1 MTALEAARLGDSIA
15 HSSAWS
21 GLLTGAVVGVAMA
34 ATVVAVVG
42 TGGVAAVFIGAG
54 IAAAGAGG
62 GLAGAYIGEL
72 IPGDIKGT
80 VATGSPDTF
89 FGKERRSAVRA
100 GLDIVACADHGV
112 VRVAQGSATTF
123 VNGKPL
129 ARSSEK
135 MECGAILREGIATVI
150 IGGDTALAPGMAVAD
165 EVPPWAKTTLT
176 VVMWGGAI
184 VATGGAAAAVG
195 WGAALAGFGG
205 SVAGGAG
212 LGWAGGKV
220 GRHYGG
226 ELGARIG
233 EVIGG
238 TVGGIAGGLVGA
250 RIGELVL
257 RGGGRSVETT
267 RTAPAKKSEPARPA
281 DAGEQPT
288 AAEYAEAATPDVLAS
303 PATSATKPSG
313 RNSTEPKGDGKV
325 SSAGRTADHDPAARV
340 EPTKAQP
347 PREASSDP
355 VAARRAELSVE
366 RGKITSKTRAEADS
380 ILQAEQE
387 GLVSGTARRTDAR
400 LGEPDHDFVL
410 EGETTGKKVY
420 VDIKTPVD
428 PKYRPLSQQAS
439 DIAGHVKGYGTD
451 VEVIV
456 DLKNLTPSQKE
467 QFLADLQGTGAG
479 PPRTKIL
486 NR

>member
-54 IAAAGAGG
+54 VAAAGAGG

-72 IPGDIKGT
+72 IPGDVKGT

-89 FGKERRSAVRA
+89 FGRERRSAVRA

-135 MECGAILREGIATVI
+135 TECGAILREGIATVI

-165 EVPPWAKTTLT
+165 EVPPWVKTTLT

-238 TVGGIAGGLVGA
+238 TVGSVAGGLIGGLLGSRLGQQPAPRRRGYPGPSERSDAAMDRVFSAMEQARVGTKKA
-250 RIGELVL
+250 VGVVVDRDGNVTVAVSGEPPQTQKIYDRIRPHLPPDYNYAGPSQVPLEPVPNPDGTTFP
-257 RGGGRSVETT
+257 GGGSCVEPKLSPSLRQDPEGMTVRRWGNPTKNDYFTEAGSRDINPCRSCVYNEDLIAN
-267 RTAPAKKSEPARPA
+267 RPRAPAPSPPIAPPLVVPSPTEAK
-281 DAGEQPT
+281 QT
-288 AAEYAEAATPDVLAS
+288 AA
-303 PATSATKPSG
+303 
-313 RNSTEPKGDGKV
+313 
-325 SSAGRTADHDPAARV
+325 H
-340 EPTKAQP
+340 
-347 PREASSDP
+347 
-355 VAARRAELSVE
+355 
-366 RGKITSKTRAEADS
+366 
-380 ILQAEQE
+380 
-387 GLVSGTARRTDAR
+387 
-400 LGEPDHDFVL
+400 
-410 EGETTGKKVY
+410 
-420 VDIKTPVD
+420 
-428 PKYRPLSQQAS
+428 
-439 DIAGHVKGYGTD
+439 
-451 VEVIV
+451 
-456 DLKNLTPSQKE
+456 
-467 QFLADLQGTGAG
+467 
-479 PPRTKIL
+479 
-486 NR
+486 

>member
-72 IPGDIKGT
+72 IPGDVKGT

-89 FGKERRSAVRA
+89 FGREHRSAVRA

-135 MECGAILREGIATVI
+135 TECGAILREGIATVI

-165 EVPPWAKTTLT
+165 EVPPWVKTTLT

-238 TVGGIAGGLVGA
+238 TVGSVAGGMIGGLLGSRLGQQPAPPRRGYPGLSERSDAAMDRVFSAMDQAGVGKSKA
-250 RIGELVL
+250 VGVVVDRDGNVTVAVSGGPTKTQKIYDRIMPNLPPEYNYTGPSQVPLKQAI
-257 RGGGRSVETT
+257 RPDGTPFPGGAQCVEAKLSPNLNRNPEGMTVRWWGDPADT
-267 RTAPAKKSEPARPA
+267 DYIIQPGSADMSPCLSCLHNEDIIVNGPTAPAPAPPSIAPPLIMPA
-281 DAGEQPT
+281 PTKDQET
-288 AAEYAEAATPDVLAS
+288 AA
-303 PATSATKPSG
+303 
-313 RNSTEPKGDGKV
+313 
-325 SSAGRTADHDPAARV
+325 H
-340 EPTKAQP
+340 
-347 PREASSDP
+347 
-355 VAARRAELSVE
+355 
-366 RGKITSKTRAEADS
+366 
-380 ILQAEQE
+380 
-387 GLVSGTARRTDAR
+387 
-400 LGEPDHDFVL
+400 
-410 EGETTGKKVY
+410 
-420 VDIKTPVD
+420 
-428 PKYRPLSQQAS
+428 
-439 DIAGHVKGYGTD
+439 
-451 VEVIV
+451 
-456 DLKNLTPSQKE
+456 
-467 QFLADLQGTGAG
+467 
-479 PPRTKIL
+479 
-486 NR
+486 

>member
-21 GLLTGAVVGVAMA
+21 GLLTGAVAGVALA

-72 IPGDIKGT
+72 IPGDVKGT

-89 FGKERRSAVRA
+89 FGSERRSAVRA
-100 GLDIVACADHGV
+100 GLDIVTCADHGV

-129 ARSSEK
+129 ARSTEK
-135 MECGAILREGIATVI
+135 IECGAILREGIATVI

-165 EVPPWAKTTLT
+165 EVPPWVKTTLT

-195 WGAALAGFGG
+195 LGAALAGFGG

-212 LGWAGGKV
+212 LGWAGGEV

-238 TVGGIAGGLVGA
+238 TIGSVAGGMIGGLLGSRLSQQPAPPRRGYPGPSERSDAAMDRVFSAMEQAGVGKRKAVGVVVDRDGNVTVAVSGTEAQTQKIYSRIRPNLPPDYQYAGPADVPLQPA
-250 RIGELVL
+250 RYPDGRWFPGGAECAEPKLSPALQRNPEGMTVRWWGDPANNRYPVEPGSLDMNPCYSCAHNEDLIVNGPAPSPPPPEGIMPPLVL
-257 RGGGRSVETT
+257 
-267 RTAPAKKSEPARPA
+267 
-281 DAGEQPT
+281 
-288 AAEYAEAATPDVLAS
+288 
-303 PATSATKPSG
+303 
-313 RNSTEPKGDGKV
+313 
-325 SSAGRTADHDPAARV
+325 
-340 EPTKAQP
+340 
-347 PREASSDP
+347 SD
-355 VAARRAELSVE
+355 LQ
-366 RGKITSKTRAEADS
+366 DN
-380 ILQAEQE
+380 QAEQ
-387 GLVSGTARRTDAR
+387 
-400 LGEPDHDFVL
+400 
-410 EGETTGKKVY
+410 
-420 VDIKTPVD
+420 
-428 PKYRPLSQQAS
+428 
-439 DIAGHVKGYGTD
+439 
-451 VEVIV
+451 
-456 DLKNLTPSQKE
+456 
-467 QFLADLQGTGAG
+467 
-479 PPRTKIL
+479 
-486 NR
+486 

>member
-1 MTALEAARLGDSIA
+1 MTALEAARLGDSIG

-21 GLLTGAVVGVAMA
+21 GLLTGAVVGVALA
-34 ATVVAVVG
+34 ATAVAVVG

-72 IPGDIKGT
+72 IPGDVKGT

-89 FGKERRSAVRA
+89 LGKERRSAVRA
-100 GLDIVACADHGV
+100 GLDIVACADDGV
-112 VRVAQGSATTF
+112 VRIAQGSATTF

-129 ARSSEK
+129 ARSTEK
-135 MECGAILREGIATVI
+135 TECGAILREGIATVI

-165 EVPPWAKTTLT
+165 EVPPWVKTTLT

-238 TVGGIAGGLVGA
+238 TLGSVAGGMIGGLLGSRLGQQPAPPRRGYPGPSERSDAAMDRVFSAMEQAGVGKSKA
-250 RIGELVL
+250 VGVVVDRDGNVTVAVSGSPPKTQKIYDRIRPNLPPEYNYADHSRAPLGKALDLNEHTFL
-257 RGGGRSVETT
+257 GGADCVEPKLSPALQKGTDGMTVRWWGDPTT
-267 RTAPAKKSEPARPA
+267 NRYAAEPGSRNMNPCPSCVYNEDIVANGPPAPAPAPPSTAPPLVMPA
-281 DAGEQPT
+281 PT
-288 AAEYAEAATPDVLAS
+288 ENPE
-303 PATSATKPSG
+303 ATS
-313 RNSTEPKGDGKV
+313 
-325 SSAGRTADHDPAARV
+325 H
-340 EPTKAQP
+340 
-347 PREASSDP
+347 
-355 VAARRAELSVE
+355 
-366 RGKITSKTRAEADS
+366 
-380 ILQAEQE
+380 
-387 GLVSGTARRTDAR
+387 
-400 LGEPDHDFVL
+400 
-410 EGETTGKKVY
+410 
-420 VDIKTPVD
+420 
-428 PKYRPLSQQAS
+428 
-439 DIAGHVKGYGTD
+439 
-451 VEVIV
+451 
-456 DLKNLTPSQKE
+456 
-467 QFLADLQGTGAG
+467 
-479 PPRTKIL
+479 
-486 NR
+486 